1 MASLPTFKHSK
12 LAIISTYVPRRCGI
26 AVFCSDLTRAMT
38 EELGHRGD
46 LYVLAIDDTPEG
58 YRYPNEV
65 RFQIRGNVQTDYRL
79 AADFILSNQAN
90 AIIVQHE
97 YGIFGGP
104 AGAHILRLLREVHVP
119 VITTLHTVLAEPSPE
134 QRKVMDELWR
144 LSDRLVVM
152 SQRAIR
158 MLQDIYG
165 VPAERIAYI
174 PHGIPDV
181 PFVDPNYHKA
191 QFKAEGRRVILTFG
205 LLSPNKG
212 IEGMIEAMPEIVRNF
227 PDVLYIILGAT
238 HPHLKKVHGEAYRT
252 SLQRRVVDLGLV
264 ENVRFRNQF
273 VDLDELLEYI
283 GAADL
288 YVTPYLNEAQITSGT
303 LAYAVGSGKAVVSTP
318 YWHAQELLADGRGL
332 LVPFR
337 DPAALAEAAN
347 YLFENDIER
356 NQIRIR
362 AYQYCRNMI
371 WKQVARDYLL
381 LVQAAQEERMERP
394 RPLPRHR
401 KRIGRIEEL
410 PELDLTHLRTL
421 TDDTGILQHAV
432 HTTPDRQH
440 GYCLDD
446 CGRALVVCAL
456 HDQLF
461 QSNDLDALATVYLA
475 YLTHA
480 FATKTRRFH
489 NFMSYSRQW
498 LDNEGS
504 EDSHGRALWG
514 LGMMA
519 AHATNENLRAVGVT
533 LFQQAVGVVE
543 EFSSPRAWAYALLGI
558 HAYLEHYGGDAGVR
572 RIRSLLAERLFDLFR
587 EHADQEWPWFES
599 TATYSNAT
607 IPHALILAGTW
618 IPDGPMREQGL
629 RTLRW
634 LCDVQRAER
643 GHFSFI
649 GNSGWYPRG
658 GEKARFDQQPIE
670 AAQLCC
676 ACAEAFRATSDEQ
689 WLAESRRA
697 VEWFLGRNDLD
708 VPIYDFA
715 SGGCRDGLSPEGPNF
730 NQGAEST
737 LAWLISLLTFL
748 YQVSRQTLQVKPPA
762 LADEQAPDLAEA
774 AAAQADPPS

>member
-1 MASLPTFKHSK
+1 MASLPTFKHCK
-12 LAIISTYVPRRCGI
+12 LAVISSYVPRRCGI
-26 AVFCSDLTRAMT
+26 ATFCSDLTRAMT
-38 EELGHRGD
+38 EELGNHGE
-46 LYVLAIDDTPEG
+46 LYVLAIDDIPEG
-58 YRYPNEV
+58 YRYPDEV
-65 RFQIRGNVQTDYRL
+65 RFQIRSNVQADYRL

-90 AIIVQHE
+90 ALIVQHE

-104 AGAHILRLLREVHVP
+104 AGAHILRLLREVPVP
-119 VITTLHTVLAEPSPE
+119 VITTLHTVLAAPTPE

-152 SQRAIR
+152 SQRAID
-158 MLQDIYG
+158 MLREIYG

-191 QFKAEGRRVILTFG
+191 QFKAEGRRVILSFG

-212 IEGMIEAMPEIVRNF
+212 IEVMIEAMPEIIRRF
-227 PDVLYIILGAT
+227 PDVIYFILGAT

-273 VDLDELLEYI
+273 VDLEELLEYI

-303 LAYAVGSGKAVVSTP
+303 LAYAVGSGKPVVSTP
-318 YWHAQELLADGRGL
+318 YWHAQELLADGRGI

-337 DPAALAEAAN
+337 DPAAMAEATN

-356 NQIRIR
+356 NQMRIK
-362 AYQYCRNMI
+362 AYHHCRNMV
-371 WKQVARDYLL
+371 WKQVAREYLL

-401 KRIGRIEEL
+401 KRVGRIEEL
-410 PELDLTHLRTL
+410 PELDLSHLRAL
-421 TDDTGILQHAV
+421 TDDTGILQHAM

-461 QSNDLDALATVYLA
+461 QSNDLDALANVYLA
-475 YLTHA
+475 YLNHA
-480 FATKTRRFH
+480 FIQRSRRFH

-519 AHATNENLRAVGVT
+519 AHATNENLRSVSVS
-533 LFQQAVGVVE
+533 LFQPAVGVVE
-543 EFSSPRAWAYALLGI
+543 GFSSPRSWAYALLGI

-572 RIRSLLAERLFDLFR
+572 RLRLLLAEKLFALFR
-587 EHADQEWPWFES
+587 EHADQEWPWFET

-634 LCDVQRAER
+634 LCDVQRSDQ
-643 GHFSFI
+643 GYFSFI

-670 AAQLCC
+670 AAQLCY
-676 ACAEAFRATSDEQ
+676 ACAEAYRATVDEQ
-689 WLAESRRA
+689 WLAESRLA

-715 SGGCRDGLSPEGPNF
+715 SGGCRDGLSPGGPNF

-748 YQVSRQTLQVKPPA
+748 NQVSRQTLHVKPGGA
-762 LADEQAPDLAEA
+762 LEQADSTRADTVV
-774 AAAQADPPS
+774 AQADMSH